1 MNIIVKK
8 SLRVIGIV
16 ILVMGILGLIMSFV
30 ADQYGHPAHYSGA
43 VTLIVFG
50 ISLYWAAGPKEKK
63 ENGEANKGEETPE
76 VKEKKSFSEFVKF
89 FVRTFKDYI
98 EPLLG
103 KVTDN
108 IDWPLHLSSVPF
120 FEKHKIFALMVGV
133 VGGILWLLC
142 LPFMAVSVLWAIVPC
157 IIIGAFLYLFGV
169 SEKATST
176 VFLCVVGLC
185 FVFIILLLISY

>member
-89 FVRTFKDYI
+89 FVRTFKNYI

>member
-8 SLRVIGIV
+8 GLRVTGIV
-16 ILVMGILGLIMSFV
+16 FLVMGVLGLIMSLV
-30 ADQYGHPAHYSGA
+30 DDLYGYPAHYSGA

-157 IIIGAFLYLFGV
+157 IIIGAILYLFGV
-169 SEKATST
+169 SEKSASK
-176 VFLCVVGLC
+176 VFICIVAVC
-185 FVFIILLLISY
+185 FLFIILLLISY